1 MNDKALIKNVD
12 SIRDKS
18 KVLFCLPFAGGG
30 ASAFGAWIKELREA
44 HIVVCPIQLPGREEK
59 IMEAPY
65 TDMKELIRDLLEQI
79 EQFRDYEIYLFGH
92 SMGAKLAYEVAKGL
106 EQEQIKVRKL
116 IVSGSRVVH
125 IPEPNPICRLPDKE
139 FEEEIARFEG
149 TPKEILENKE
159 LLAFFLPMLRA
170 DFTMDETY
178 YVDEI
183 RKLNC
188 PIVAFGGID
197 DQEADEAA
205 ISRWTEYTD
214 NDFGYQMFS
223 GNHFFI
229 RDYEEDVLLSV
240 KRAIA
245 E

>member
-1 MNDKALIKNVD
+1 MKDKALIKNVD
-12 SIRDKS
+12 GISDKS

-30 ASAFGAWIKELREA
+30 ASAFGAWLKEVQDNLVA
-44 HIVVCPIQLPGREEK
+44 VCPVQLPGREEK
-59 IMEAPY
+59 IMDVPY
-65 TDMKELIRDLLEQI
+65 TDMKELIQDLSEQMKP
-79 EQFRDYEIYLFGH
+79 FRDYDIYLFGH
-92 SMGAKLAYEVAKGL
+92 SMGAKLAYEMAKNL
-106 EQEQIKVRKL
+106 EKEQIKVRKL
-116 IVSGSRVVH
+116 IVSGSRVPH

-214 NDFGYQMFS
+214 NDFQYQMFS

-229 RDYEEDVLLSV
+229 RDYEEDVLFSV